1 MREKFGPTRHAMR
14 VGGSLR
20 DCFCLFIIDN
30 LFKEIYKWTNKEHRG
45 VFSNN
50 WKNTTV
56 VELRKAIETLLL
68 VDIYKSSNKD
78 LSQL

>member
-1 MREKFGPTRHAMR
+1 MREKSGPTRYAMR
-14 VGGSLR
+14 MGGSLK

-30 LFKEIYKWTNKEHRG
+30 LFKEICKWTNKEHRG

-56 VELRKAIETLLL
+56 VELK
-68 VDIYKSSNKD
+68 KSNRN
-78 LSQL
+78 LIAN